1 MFVFTSKNFN
11 TFSFINEMTKIVNE
25 ANMDETEEYLNIKE
39 TTNQV
44 NINRRLS
51 CIDRANKIPK

>member
-39 TTNQV
+39 TTIQV
-44 NINRRLS
+44 NINRKLS
-51 CIDRANKIPK
+51 